1 MSAAKNNPRFR
12 ILVVDDDDSTSSF
25 LTSVL
30 AAEGYECLAANSITS
45 AEALLR
51 QETVHLAF
59 LDLYLGTTN
68 GLNVLDLIKV
78 LQPNCSCVMMTAHM
92 SVETVAKS
100 LGSGA
105 LEYLSKPLLIDD
117 LLSVVRKVQ
126 ASHLPTSE
134 ADSFNP
140 DEGPETSIIGR
151 TPKMLEVY
159 RAIARVAPTD
169 VSVLILGPSGSGKE
183 LVARAIHDHST
194 RAKMPFVP
202 VNCGALPE
210 NILESELFG
219 NEKGAFTGADSARP
233 GLFEAAT
240 GGTLFLDEISET
252 RPSFQVNLL
261 RAVQEQQIRRV
272 GSHKYTPV
280 DVRIVAA
287 SNRDLSKMMASGQFR
302 EDLYYRLSVVE
313 IKLPGLE
320 ERREDIPLLVQHF
333 LKRSNAKNKRTIKIT
348 DEAVKVLSQFH
359 WPGNVREL
367 ENLVERLAIFCTS
380 GEIGARDV
388 EQERSV
394 TAPIT
399 NGTEGNGHGSSA
411 PRADGANTL
420 EDMERQHIV
429 KILQEHAGN
438 KSRAARA
445 LGIERK
451 TLYQKARRLGI
462 DLQVER

>member
-1 MSAAKNNPRFR
+1 MSGNEKNRNFR
-12 ILVVDDDDSTSSF
+12 ILVVDDDDSTRS
-25 LTSVL
+25 LLASVL
-30 AAEGYECLAANSITS
+30 AAEGYECLTANSVATADVI
-45 AEALLR
+45 LR
-51 QETVHLAF
+51 QEPVQLAL
-59 LDLYLGTTN
+59 LDLYLGTAN

-78 LQPNCSCVMMTAHM
+78 LQPQCACVIMTAHT
-92 SVETVAKS
+92 SVETVTKS

-105 LEYLSKPLLIDD
+105 IEYLGKPLLIDD
-117 LLSVVRKVQ
+117 LLALVRRVQ
-126 ASHLPTSE
+126 ASRRSNGE
-134 ADSFNP
+134 AAAVID
-140 DEGPETSIIGR
+140 DGPETAIIGR

-159 RAIARVAPTD
+159 RAIARVAPTEA
-169 VSVLILGPSGSGKE
+169 VVLILGASGTGKE
-183 LVARAIHDHST
+183 LVARALHEHSA

-219 NEKGAFTGADSARP
+219 HEKGAFTGADSSRP
-233 GLFEAAT
+233 GLFEAAH

-252 RPSFQVNLL
+252 KPGFQVNLL

-287 SNRDLSKMMASGQFR
+287 SNRDLGKLMAQGQFR
-302 EDLYYRLSVVE
+302 EDLYYRLSVVV
-313 IKLPGLE
+313 IHLPNLE
-320 ERREDIPLLVQHF
+320 DRREDIPLLTQHF
-333 LKRSNAKNKRTIKIT
+333 LKLFNLKNKRGVRIT
-348 DEAVKVLSQFH
+348 DQALRLLTEST

-380 GEIGARDV
+380 GEIGLADV
-388 EQERSV
+388 QQERRL
-394 TAPIT
+394 AA
-399 NGTEGNGHGSSA
+399 GNGASAGKASSS
-411 PRADGANTL
+411 TL
-420 EDMERQHIV
+420 EDMEREHIIRV
-429 KILQEHAGN
+429 LQQHAGN

-462 DLQVER
+462 DLLIGS

>member
-1 MSAAKNNPRFR
+1 LLA
-12 ILVVDDDDSTSSF
+12 VV
-25 LTSVL
+25 
-30 AAEGYECLAANSITS
+30 
-45 AEALLR
+45 
-51 QETVHLAF
+51 H
-59 LDLYLGTTN
+59 
-68 GLNVLDLIKV
+68 
-78 LQPNCSCVMMTAHM
+78 
-92 SVETVAKS
+92 
-100 LGSGA
+100 
-105 LEYLSKPLLIDD
+105 
-117 LLSVVRKVQ
+117 KVQ
-126 ASHLPTSE
+126 ASQLPTSGS
-134 ADSFNP
+134 DSFHP

-194 RAKMPFVP
+194 RSKMPFVP

-287 SNRDLSKMMASGQFR
+287 SNRDLSKMMGAGQFR

-380 GEIGARDV
+380 GEIGTRDV

-394 TAPIT
+394 VAPIADS
-399 NGTEGNGHGSSA
+399 NGNGSSA
-411 PRADGANTL
+411 TAQHGDAANTL

-429 KILQEHAGN
+429 RILQEHAGN

-462 DLQVER
+462 DLQIER

>member
-1 MSAAKNNPRFR
+1 MTDSKLNRRFH
-12 ILVVDDDDSTSSF
+12 ILVVDDDDSTRSF
-25 LTSVL
+25 LASVL
-30 AAEGYECLAANSITS
+30 DAEGYHCVTANSVPS
-45 AEALLR
+45 AEAALR
-51 QETVHLAF
+51 KETFHLAF
-59 LDLYLGTTN
+59 LDLYLGTAN

-78 LQPNCSCVMMTAHM
+78 LQPHCACVIMTAHM

-105 LEYLSKPLLIDD
+105 FEYLGKPLLIDD
-117 LLSVVRKVQ
+117 LLAVVHRAQ
-126 ASHLPTSE
+126 AAAAPVSE
-134 ADSFNP
+134 KAAAAQDD

-169 VSVLILGPSGSGKE
+169 VSVLILGASGTGKE

-194 RAKMPFVP
+194 RASMPFVP

-219 NEKGAFTGADSARP
+219 HEKGAFTGADASRP

-252 RPSFQVNLL
+252 KPGFQVNLL
-261 RAVQEQQIRRV
+261 RAVQEQKIRRV
-272 GSHKYTPV
+272 GSQKYTPI
-280 DVRIVAA
+280 DVRILAA
-287 SNRDLSKMMASGQFR
+287 SNRDLKKLIASGQFR

-313 IKLPGLE
+313 IHLPGLE
-320 ERREDIPLLVQHF
+320 ERREDIPLLVQYF
-333 LKRSNAKNKRTIKIT
+333 LKRSNARNKRSVKISDDALRLLT
-348 DEAVKVLSQFH
+348 AAS

-367 ENLVERLAIFCTS
+367 ENLVERLAIFCAS
-380 GEIGARDV
+380 GEIGAADV
-388 EQERSV
+388 ENERRAAS
-394 TAPIT
+394 P
-399 NGTEGNGHGSSA
+399 NGAASLESA
-411 PRADGANTL
+411 KSL
-420 EDMERQHIV
+420 EDMERLHIARV
-429 KILQEHAGN
+429 LQENAGN

-462 DLQVER
+462 DLQVEK

>member
-1 MSAAKNNPRFR
+1 MSPAKSNSRFR
-12 ILVVDDDDSTSSF
+12 ILIVDDDDSTRSF
-25 LTSVL
+25 LSSVL
-30 AAEGYECLAANSITS
+30 TAEGYQCLTANSIAA
-45 AEALLR
+45 AETLLR
-51 QETVHLAF
+51 QEPVQLAF
-59 LDLYLGTTN
+59 LDLYLGTSN

-78 LQPNCSCVMMTAHM
+78 LQPQCACVMMTAHM

-100 LGSGA
+100 ITSGA
-105 LEYLSKPLLIDD
+105 VEYLSKPLLIDD
-117 LLSVVRKVQ
+117 LLTAVRKVQ
-126 ASHLPTSE
+126 ASRQP
-134 ADSFNP
+134 ADETTAGV

-159 RAIARVAPTD
+159 RAVARVAPTD
-169 VSVLILGPSGSGKE
+169 VSVLILGSSGTGKE
-183 LVARAIHDHST
+183 LVARAIHDHSS

-202 VNCGALPE
+202 INCGALPE

-219 NEKGAFTGADSARP
+219 NEKGAFTGADSTRP
-233 GLFEAAT
+233 GLFEAAH

-272 GSHKYTPV
+272 GSHKYIPV
-280 DVRIVAA
+280 NVRILAA
-287 SNRDLSKMMASGQFR
+287 SNRDLTKMMAAGQFR

-313 IKLPGLE
+313 IKLPTLE

-333 LKRSNAKNKRTIKIT
+333 LKRSNLKNKRNVKIT
-348 DEAVKVLSQFH
+348 DEAVRVLSGAS

-380 GEIGARDV
+380 GEVGIADV
-388 EQERSV
+388 EHERRSSPV
-394 TAPIT
+394 NGAAAPAQP
-399 NGTEGNGHGSSA
+399 E
-411 PRADGANTL
+411 PANSL
-420 EDMERQHIV
+420 EDMERQHIIRV
-429 KILQEHAGN
+429 LQENAGN
-438 KSRAARA
+438 KSKAARA

-462 DLQVER
+462 DLQVQPLKQ

>member
-1 MSAAKNNPRFR
+1 MEMSSGKSNSRFR
-12 ILVVDDDDSTSSF
+12 ILIVDDDDSTRSF
-25 LTSVL
+25 LSSVL
-30 AAEGYECLAANSITS
+30 TAEGYQCLTANNVAA
-45 AEALLR
+45 AETLLR
-51 QETVHLAF
+51 QEPVQLAF
-59 LDLYLGTTN
+59 LDLYLGTAN

-78 LQPNCSCVMMTAHM
+78 LQPHCACVMMTAHM

-100 LGSGA
+100 MTSGA
-105 LEYLSKPLLIDD
+105 VEYLAKPLLIDD
-117 LLSVVRKVQ
+117 LLAVVHKIQ
-126 ASHLPTSE
+126 ATQKPAEEAAGSE
-134 ADSFNP
+134 

-159 RAIARVAPTD
+159 RAVARVAPTD
-169 VSVLILGPSGSGKE
+169 VSVLILGASGTGKE
-183 LVARAIHDHST
+183 LVARAIHDHSS

-219 NEKGAFTGADSARP
+219 HEKGAFTGADSSRP
-233 GLFEAAT
+233 GLFEAAH

-252 RPSFQVNLL
+252 KPSFQVNLL

-272 GSHKYTPV
+272 GSHRYTPV
-280 DVRIVAA
+280 NVRILAA
-287 SNRDLSKMMASGQFR
+287 SNRDLTKMMAAGQFR

-333 LKRSNAKNKRTIKIT
+333 LKRSNHKNKRTVKIT
-348 DEAVKVLSQFH
+348 DEAVRVLSAAS

-380 GEIGARDV
+380 GEIGASDV
-388 EQERSV
+388 EHERRATHS
-394 TAPIT
+394 
-399 NGTEGNGHGSSA
+399 NGSTPAVEVNA
-411 PRADGANTL
+411 ARTL
-420 EDMERQHIV
+420 EDMERQHILRV
-429 KILQEHAGN
+429 LQENAGN
-438 KSRAARA
+438 KSKAARA

-462 DLQVER
+462 DLQIEPMKQ

>member
-1 MSAAKNNPRFR
+1 MKSNQSFR
-12 ILVVDDDDSTSSF
+12 ILVVDDDDSARGF
-25 LTSVL
+25 LASVL
-30 AAEGYECLAANSITS
+30 AAEGYHCIAANSAAS
-45 AEALLR
+45 AEVLLR
-51 QETVHLAF
+51 QEQVQLA
-59 LDLYLGTTN
+59 LIDLYLGTAN

-78 LQPNCSCVMMTAHM
+78 LQPQCACVMMTAHM

-117 LLSVVRKVQ
+117 LLAVVRKVQ
-126 ASHLPTSE
+126 STRASTGESANGDDP
-134 ADSFNP
+134 
-140 DEGPETSIIGR
+140 GPESSIIGR

-159 RAIARVAPTD
+159 RAVARVAPTD
-169 VSVLILGPSGSGKE
+169 VSVLILGASGTGKE
-183 LVARAIHDHST
+183 LVARAIHDHSG

-219 NEKGAFTGADSARP
+219 HEKGAYTGADTSRP
-233 GLFEAAT
+233 GLFEAAH

-252 RPSFQVNLL
+252 RPGFQVNLL

-280 DVRIVAA
+280 NVRILAA
-287 SNRDLSKMMASGQFR
+287 SNRDLTRMMAAGQFR

-313 IKLPGLE
+313 IKLPSLE

-333 LKRSNAKNKRTIKIT
+333 LKRSNHKNNRNVTIAADGLRALT
-348 DEAVKVLSQFH
+348 AAP

-380 GEIGARDV
+380 GEIGAADV
-388 EQERSV
+388 ENERRTVPS
-394 TAPIT
+394 
-399 NGTEGNGHGSSA
+399 NGAAIESA
-411 PRADGANTL
+411 KTL
-420 EDMERQHIV
+420 EDMERQHIMRV
-429 KILQEHAGN
+429 LQEHAGN
-438 KSRAARA
+438 KSKAARA